1 MGLVLEWDTDLRDLR
16 RGERDRMIITTMA
29 EVTPDLQRIPD
40 IEKISDATFWTLG
53 FCDKDL
59 DRISGLFRHRTGNLH
74 SILSFLIVLALHLK
88 NFLGNKTFF
97 ALKSE

>member
-1 MGLVLEWDTDLRDLR
+1 MRPDLAWDTEPQDRR
-16 RGERDRMIITTMA
+16 RGERGRIVITTMA

-40 IEKISDATFWTLG
+40 IEKILDATFWTLG

-74 SILSFLIVLALHLK
+74 IV
-88 NFLGNKTFF
+88 FF
-97 ALKSE
+97 ECFGTAFKEFPWK